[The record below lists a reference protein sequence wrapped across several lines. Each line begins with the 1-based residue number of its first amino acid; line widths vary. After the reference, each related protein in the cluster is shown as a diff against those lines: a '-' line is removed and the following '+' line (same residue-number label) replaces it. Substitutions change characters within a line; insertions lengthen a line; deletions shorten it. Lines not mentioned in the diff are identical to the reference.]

1 MKTFNW
7 EEFIKKHPLFSILN
21 EVEIQELL
29 AENLSEEK
37 EFSQGALIVREGEVK
52 DTVFLIGSGSVH
64 VVLPEKGGNEI
75 SLSILRMGEIFGEMA
90 VLDKRPRSATVK
102 ANENCTLLEVK
113 GQEFLKILAD
123 HADLEFKILLKL
135 SERLRVLNDHLLTMK
150 VQDIDEKLKLF
161 NSKLEAQLKPVEAQL
176 KAAQTVFDQ
185 TKMRADEII
194 TSADRNRTRV
204 NLTFTTVTTIL
215 GTGIALL
222 GWLGISRLQ
231 NITELSKEA
240 TQHMESIRETS
251 DNASRVW
258 RVHESVGGLTNQLV
272 DSVLM
277 HMFDEALGK
286 NRQIHAAKLYESMW
300 KVKPDGLI
308 KNVLGKIERSL
319 IEDSGRD
326 FKLLLGTILA
336 DAIQHQPFLSS
347 QASLSDPEDIIRCR
361 YLLLTN
367 EILVPV
373 ESFTM
378 KLPHGETIDATL
390 DRLEKYVLRFKDHRL
405 PKKDLKSMEKLFA
418 EQDKQKQEAF
428 ERIKRLV
435 LRPDV
440 PLIPTL

>member
-1 MKTFNW
+1 MKKFNW

-37 EFSQGALIVREGEVK
+37 EFSQGTLIVREGEVK

-64 VVLPEKGGNEI
+64 VMLPEKGGNEI

-102 ANENCTLLEVK
+102 ANENCILLEVK

-123 HADLEFKILLKL
+123 HSDLEFKILLKL

-150 VQDIDEKLKLF
+150 VQDVDEKLKLF
-161 NSKLEAQLKPVEAQL
+161 NGKLDAELKAVEASL
-176 KAAQTVFDQ
+176 KAAQAVFDQ

-194 TSADRNRTRV
+194 ISADRSRTRV
-204 NLTFTTVTTIL
+204 NLAFTTVTTII

-222 GWLGISRLQ
+222 GWLGFSNLQ
-231 NITELSKEA
+231 KINELSKEA
-240 TQHMESIRETS
+240 TQHLETIRQIAGVSSETKE
-251 DNASRVW
+251 NALHVW
-258 RVHESVGGLTNQLV
+258 QVHQAVGNVSNRLA

-277 HMFDEALGK
+277 GMFNEALENNK
-286 NRQIHAAKLYESMW
+286 QIVAAELYEDIR
-300 KVKPDGLI
+300 KVKADPDLI
-308 KNVLGKIERSL
+308 KNVLGRIERSI
-319 IEDSGRD
+319 IEDSSRD
-326 FKLLLGTILA
+326 FKFLLGTILD
-336 DAIQHQPFLSS
+336 DA
-347 QASLSDPEDIIRCR
+347 SDPEEIIKCR

-373 ESFTM
+373 ESRTK
-378 KLPHGETIDATL
+378 KLPHGETIVATF
-390 DRLEKYVLRFKDHRL
+390 DRLEKYVVRYKDDRL
-405 PKKDLKSMEKLFA
+405 PKKDLQSMEKLFGQ
-418 EQDKQKQEAF
+418 QDKQKQEAF
-428 ERIKRLV
+428 HRIKRLV